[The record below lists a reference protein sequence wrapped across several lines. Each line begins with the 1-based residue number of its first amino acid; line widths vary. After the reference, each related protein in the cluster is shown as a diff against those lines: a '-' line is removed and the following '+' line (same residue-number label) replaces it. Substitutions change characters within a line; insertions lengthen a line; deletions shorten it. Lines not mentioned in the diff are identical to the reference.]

1 MTISEQF
8 LQAKKENLASQLTIK
23 NYAIDLKQL
32 LPRLFNKEEQDITVD
47 DLKTVTTL
55 KLRTVLE
62 QLKEENGYTVTTIN
76 RRLASF
82 KALMAYY
89 SGMHGFPN
97 VVHSMKAFNDTRLHE
112 VEFIPNEDVKR
123 VVEKAKQHSPK
134 MYLIMGL
141 LFNTGLRSAELLTL
155 KVENIHEEC
164 IIVEGK
170 GGKMRRIELN
180 QTAKDCLKTYIN
192 ENPKKEGVLLPM
204 RYETLRRNYTS
215 FLKKCDIDCSR
226 VHTARKSF
234 ATNLIQ
240 KGGIEVIPDVSKLLG
255 HSDIQVLQKHYL
267 GSSTRSLTVNLLN

>member
-23 NYAIDLKQL
+23 NYSIDLKQL
-32 LPRLFNKEEQDITVD
+32 LPKLFNKKEEDITIE
-47 DLKTVTTL
+47 DLKEVTTL
-55 KLRTVLE
+55 KLRNVLE
-62 QLKEENGYTVTTIN
+62 QLKEENNYTVTTIN

-89 SGMHGFPN
+89 SGIYGFPN

-112 VEFIPNEDVKR
+112 VEFIPNDDVKQ

-141 LFNTGLRSAELLTL
+141 LFNTGLRSAELLSL
-155 KVENIHEEC
+155 KRENVHEDC

-170 GGKMRRIELN
+170 GGKMRKIELN
-180 QTAKDCLKTYIN
+180 QTAKDCLKVYLN
-192 ENPKKEGVLLPM
+192 ANPRLRGNLLTI
-204 RYETLRRNYTS
+204 RYETLRRQYTS
-215 FLKKCDIDCSR
+215 FLKDCNIDCSR
-226 VHTARKSF
+226 LHTARKSF

-240 KGGIEVIPDVSKLLG
+240 KGGIDVLPDVSKLLG
-255 HSDIQVLQKHYL
+255 HNSIRTLEKHYL
-267 GSSTRSLTVNLLN
+267 GSNTRSLTVSLLE